1 MESKKPPADAQI
13 QEAAAERSDWLQAGD
28 GKRYRGWHLCLNNP
42 SDDDREA
49 YVALSKKA
57 TYMIVANEVGKECGT
72 PHFQGFVYFT
82 NARTQKA
89 ILKDLKG
96 RGYVK
101 KSRCSAAVNTAYCEK
116 QGDVFIRE
124 GTMPEQGGRTDIKRV
139 IEAVE
144 RGDSMTQIIQDVA
157 VNYQDIQ
164 IAKEAMKVL
173 EPPRRDMPE
182 VYWYH
187 GPSGTGKSRDAV
199 AEAEGE
205 DGEFSVYSPLA
216 FSGKFWDGYDGQDHI
231 VIHDFRP
238 GWVPFAVLLQMLDRY
253 EFRVEN
259 KGGSRQLRAKKIYI
273 TSPFSP
279 EACVP
284 FGEEAYQLLRR
295 IKVIREYA
303 WPVNSAGDEE
313 DRYEPVREF
322 KMVGA
327 SPCPSSLYESDD
339 ESQLCNKCEQICTLC
354 TCANAQ
360 FKSVCDNFFS
370 RRGSIDKDAHVQIGK
385 DFGDSYSPS
394 LSERQFEPDS
404 RSLDDQDFQAS
415 E

>member
-1 MESKKPPADAQI
+1 MGNQKLPADDQI
-13 QEAAAERSDWLQAGD
+13 QDPAAERCDWLVESD

-42 SDDDREA
+42 TDADYEA

-57 TYMIVANEVGKECGT
+57 AYMIVANEVGTECGT
-72 PHFQGFVYFT
+72 PHYQGYVYFK

-101 KSRCSAAVNTAYCEK
+101 KSRCSAAVNTTYCEK

-124 GTMPEQGGRTDIKRV
+124 GVMPEQGERTDIK
-139 IEAVE
+139 AVLDAVA
-144 RGDSMTQIIQDVA
+144 RGDSMSQIIQDVA

-164 IAKEAMKVL
+164 IAEKAMKYM
-173 EPPRRDMPE
+173 EPKRTAMPE
-182 VYWYH
+182 VYWYY
-187 GPSGTGKSRDAV
+187 GASGTGKSRDAV

-205 DGEFSVYSPLA
+205 DGEFTVYSPLA
-216 FSGKFWDGYDGQDHI
+216 FSGKFWDGYDNHDNI

-259 KGGSRQLRAKKIYI
+259 KGGSRQFRAKKIYI

-284 FGEEAYQLLRR
+284 FGEEAYQLVRR
-295 IKVIREYA
+295 IKVIRKYE
-303 WPVNSAGDEE
+303 WPVDELGE
-313 DRYEPVREF
+313 DLPRYEPVREV
-322 KMVGA
+322 KVVGT
-327 SPCPSSLYESDD
+327 SPCPTPSLVESDD
-339 ESQLCNKCEQICTLC
+339 EEFEDEGCTQFAQKMCMTDCTQIAHNLHTDS
-354 TCANAQ
+354 AK
-360 FKSVCDNFFS
+360 FKIVHDEFFPLA
-370 RRGSIDKDAHVQIGK
+370 GIIEEDA
-385 DFGDSYSPS
+385 
-394 LSERQFEPDS
+394 ERTNTQVRPPET
-404 RSLDDQDFQAS
+404 
-415 E
+415 